1 MDRSGLVTIGSV
13 LLLTAAAAVTFVMTD
28 EPDALVPDFVFEVA
42 TPEDVPSAVRAVYRP
57 TGEDIRCVTVAER
70 GTGNIVVSTYCP
82 RRTVGDWAFFP
93 ID

>member
-1 MDRSGLVTIGSV
+1 VDRERVVAIGGV
-13 LLLTAAAAVTFVMTD
+13 LLLTVAALVTLVVTD

-42 TPEDVPSAVRAVYRP
+42 SAEEIPSAVRAVYRP
-57 TGEDIRCVTVAER
+57 TGEAIRCVRVAEQDSA
-70 GTGNIVVSTYCP
+70 TIIVSAYCP